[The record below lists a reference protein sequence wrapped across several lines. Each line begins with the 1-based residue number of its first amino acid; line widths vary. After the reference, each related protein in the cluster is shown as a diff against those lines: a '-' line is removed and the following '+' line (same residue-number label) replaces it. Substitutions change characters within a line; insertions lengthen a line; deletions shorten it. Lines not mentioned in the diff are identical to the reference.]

1 MQTGDTHER
10 FRKSSY
16 SSENGQACVEIAHT
30 LDAVRDSKNPA
41 GPVLRV
47 GLAPLVASL
56 RRGWPTGA

>member
-1 MQTGDTHER
+1 MTTGR
-10 FRKSSY
+10 AQFRKSSY
-16 SSENGQACVEIAHT
+16 SSENGQACVEIART

-47 GLAPLVASL
+47 DLAPLMVNL